1 MRVRATA
8 RGRDLYATAREV
20 IADVDREWATRFGA
34 TKMCKLGELRQKLNE
49 WLAARDTET

>member
-1 MRVRATA
+1 VRVRATA